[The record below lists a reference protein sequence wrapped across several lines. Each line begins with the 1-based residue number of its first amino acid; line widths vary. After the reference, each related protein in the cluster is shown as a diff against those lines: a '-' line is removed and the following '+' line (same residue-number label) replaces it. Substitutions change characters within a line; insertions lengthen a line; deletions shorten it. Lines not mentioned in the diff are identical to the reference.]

1 MHKLAIRSVLASGA
15 GFAAVVAATLVG
27 LPAPGVAQQG
37 ADLSG
42 TWSGGGR
49 VQFSSGAV
57 ESARCRASFRRQ
69 GGSSFAMSASCAT
82 PSARVDQ
89 TAVLSRTGGNRFAGE
104 FYNSQYGITGSINI
118 SVNGNRLS
126 ASLSGGGASAH
137 LSLSR

>member
-1 MHKLAIRSVLASGA
+1 MLMLGARAALAGVAGAAAIVTAALVGWPASGN
-15 GFAAVVAATLVG
+15 
-27 LPAPGVAQQG
+27 AQQG

-49 VQFSSGAV
+49 VQFSTGNV

-69 GGSSFAMSASCAT
+69 GGASFAMSASCAT

-89 TAVLSRTGGNRFAGE
+89 TAVLTRSSANRFLGE
-104 FYNSQYGITGSINI
+104 FHNAQYGISGTISI
-118 SVNGNRLS
+118 SVSGNRMS

-137 LSLSR
+137 LTLSR